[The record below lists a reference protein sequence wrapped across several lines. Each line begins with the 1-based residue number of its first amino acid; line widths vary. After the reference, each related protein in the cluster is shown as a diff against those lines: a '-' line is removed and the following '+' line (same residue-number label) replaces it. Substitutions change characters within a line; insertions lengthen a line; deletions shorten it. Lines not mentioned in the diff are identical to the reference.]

1 MDKILLLLGLII
13 IAVSVILVFDARRIA
28 TKLFSNGEKNEATKS
43 LKMVGFIIALLGM
56 CIIAI

>member
-43 LKMVGFIIALLGM
+43 LKMVGFIIALIGM